1 MSSFPVFH
9 FLFCDGAGALPP
21 VPWKPHTV
29 PQRASTNPD
38 SKKAG
43 GFPAWP
49 AYMKIPEKNLFRYC
63 HSLPVGK
70 NRNRQQIP
78 YTEDSVAAKSN
89 TPPQSSGVFD
99 PRGILQLA
107 VQARPLVS
115 LLAGIKIRTRNK
127 AVIRL
132 RFQVRSIYL
141 RILPQAKI
149 NMTSTSF
156 LFILS
161 LGTEAC
167 QGKTAVKHN
176 AFRDTLLRQLPLRLS
191 SSGYRDNQ

>member
-9 FLFCDGAGALPP
+9 FLFCNGAGSLPP
-21 VPWKPHTV
+21 APWRPHAV

-38 SKKAG
+38 GKKAG

-78 YTEDSVAAKSN
+78 YTEDSVA
-89 TPPQSSGVFD
+89 
-99 PRGILQLA
+99 
-107 VQARPLVS
+107 
-115 LLAGIKIRTRNK
+115 AGIKIRTRNK

>member
-1 MSSFPVFH
+1 
-9 FLFCDGAGALPP
+9 
-21 VPWKPHTV
+21 
-29 PQRASTNPD
+29 
-38 SKKAG
+38 
-43 GFPAWP
+43 
-49 AYMKIPEKNLFRYC
+49 MKIPEKNLFRYC

-70 NRNRQQIP
+70 NQNRQQIP
-78 YTEDSVAAKSN
+78 YTEDSVA
-89 TPPQSSGVFD
+89 
-99 PRGILQLA
+99 
-107 VQARPLVS
+107 
-115 LLAGIKIRTRNK
+115 AGIKIRTRNK